1 MTDKSRKGMAMVSV
15 LFALTVFMLFGTL
28 ILTNA
33 LHANSTF
40 RLAAK
45 RAEIRNTLDEIGDE
59 FVRLSTN
66 PQGTTDEDKCTNL
79 QTALTEKYKDKLS
92 YVYQVTAAES
102 ADGRTTYTLHVK
114 TVVGTDEDGKPTYA
128 TNLVVAV
135 RDGKVTKF
143 SYVE

>member
-1 MTDKSRKGMAMVSV
+1 MIDKSRKGMAMVSV

-28 ILTNA
+28 ILTSA
-33 LHANSTF
+33 LNANSTF

-45 RAEIRNTLDEIGDE
+45 RAEICNTLDEIGDE
-59 FVRLSTN
+59 FVLQATN
-66 PQGTTDEDKCTNL
+66 PQGTTDEEKCTNL

-92 YVYQVTAAES
+92 YVYQVTAS
-102 ADGRTTYTLHVK
+102 ADDGRTTYTLRVK
-114 TVVGTDEDGKPTYA
+114 TVVGADEEGKPTYA

-135 RDGKVTKF
+135 CDGKVTKF

>member
-66 PQGTTDEDKCTNL
+66 PQGATTDEKCTNL

-102 ADGRTTYTLHVK
+102 AGGQTTYTLCVK
-114 TVVGTDEDGKPTYA
+114 TAVGTDEEGNATYA

-135 RDGKVTKF
+135 CDGKVTKF

>member
-1 MTDKSRKGMAMVSV
+1 MIDKSRKGMAMVSV

-28 ILTNA
+28 ILTSA
-33 LHANSTF
+33 LNANSTF

-45 RAEIRNTLDEIGDE
+45 RAEICNTLDEIGDE
-59 FVRLSTN
+59 FVLQATN
-66 PQGTTDEDKCTNL
+66 PQGTTDEDKCTIL

-92 YVYQVTAAES
+92 YVYQVTAESS

-114 TVVGTDEDGKPTYA
+114 TAVGTDEAGNATYA
-128 TNLVVAV
+128 INLVVAV
-135 RDGKVTKF
+135 CDGKVTKF